1 MPEKEPNVEIL
12 ARQGT
17 HQGRRLYAG
26 DWLLNMGPTQ
36 PFRNVL
42 SNELLDQSYT
52 YANPTGTPFDMYLN
66 IIPGMHPFHWDLFS
80 TVIALGAGGLG
91 AGAGVMDKSKANDYV
106 HRRYDDIIKEGGELA
121 TFAQL
126 VGAKWKT
133 PEEDGEGGG
142 GPRTASGAR
151 VRGHSGYFQRMLNA
165 SGEGI
170 MIKALGKDG
179 KVSYREKY
187 HNLIV

>member
-36 PFRNVL
+36 PFRNIL

-52 YANPTGTPFDMYLN
+52 YANVTGTPFDMYLN
-66 IIPGMHPFHWDLFS
+66 VIPGMHPFHWDLFS
-80 TVIALGAGGLG
+80 FVIECGAPFFGGI
-91 AGAGVMDKSKANDYV
+91 AGVMDKSKVNDYV
-106 HRRYDDIIKEGGELA
+106 HRRYADIDDEGKSLA
-121 TFAQL
+121 VIAQ
-126 VGAKWKT
+126 ATKW
-133 PEEDGEGGG
+133 EHAEGGG

-151 VRGHSGYFQRMLNA
+151 VRGPSNYFQRMLNA
-165 SGEGI
+165 SGEGLLI
-170 MIKALGKDG
+170 RAIGKDG
-179 KVSYREKY
+179 KINYKEKY
-187 HNLIV
+187 HNQIV